1 MITLR
6 CISNMQLQ
14 FRESLLSNLI
24 GFLKDAF
31 HYLNRAGYYFP
42 PPRLLRVTYVLKTW
56 PCLTPFIYVLYLHIR
71 RNCMCI
77 QHTVQLSS
85 LNLEKVKVLSRQP
98 HHLLRKCVAASH
110 SRTVNDNSAALLHQT
125 RHESL
130 CRAPC

>member
-31 HYLNRAGYYFP
+31 HYLNRAGYYSP

-71 RNCMCI
+71 RNCICI

-85 LNLEKVKVLSRQP
+85 LNLEKVKVLSRPP